1 MVLNS
6 KEVNVYA
13 IVVSQMVN
21 LMIKF
26 ILMLK

>member
-26 ILMLK
+26 ILTLK

>member
-6 KEVNVYA
+6 KDVNIYA
-13 IVVSQMVN
+13 IVVSQMVY

>member
-6 KEVNVYA
+6 KEVNVYE